1 MAPKTL
7 EFKLVDVFADSPLQ
21 GNQLAVF
28 LDSGTLSTEEM
39 QEIAR
44 EMNFSETTFVL
55 NSKEDANSP
64 EGFRTRIFTV
74 EEELPFAGHP
84 TLGTSF
90 VLQEILGRKEITLP
104 LKVGKVNVTF
114 VPGEKGLYGEMVQPE
129 PVFGRTHKK
138 EEMAEILRVRPDD
151 IDDSIPIESVS
162 TGNEFII
169 VPLKHL
175 KTLEEIQPDF
185 GLMDRYIQE
194 QGGHF
199 FYLVC
204 RETVDKNAIL
214 HARMIF
220 YGGED
225 PATGSAAGPAAAW
238 LLKHGVLEPGT
249 KTFIEQGIEMK
260 RPSRIY
266 VQGTLKNGVPAEIR
280 VGGYCFIVGSGQL
293 KLESEK

>member
-1 MAPKTL
+1 MNSLP
-7 EFKLVDVFADSPLQ
+7 VD
-21 GNQLAVF
+21 
-28 LDSGTLSTEEM
+28 T
-39 QEIAR
+39 
-44 EMNFSETTFVL
+44 
-55 NSKEDANSP
+55 
-64 EGFRTRIFTV
+64 
-74 EEELPFAGHP
+74 
-84 TLGTSF
+84 
-90 VLQEILGRKEITLP
+90 
-104 LKVGKVNVTF
+104 
-114 VPGEKGLYGEMVQPE
+114 
-129 PVFGRTHKK
+129 
-138 EEMAEILRVRPDD
+138 
-151 IDDSIPIESVS
+151 DSIGMESS
-162 TGNEFII
+162 ISS
-169 VPLKHL
+169 
-175 KTLEEIQPDF
+175 